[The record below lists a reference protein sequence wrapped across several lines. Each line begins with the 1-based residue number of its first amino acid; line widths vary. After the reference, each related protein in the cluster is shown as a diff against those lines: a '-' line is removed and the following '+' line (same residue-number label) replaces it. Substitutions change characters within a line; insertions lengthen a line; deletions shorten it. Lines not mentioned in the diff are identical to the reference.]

1 MIAVG
6 QKRTRSPR
14 KYSFM
19 WVVVINPVSG
29 SGKGAILG
37 TEAAGFFSERRLSY
51 QIITA
56 TSADKLRS
64 NLAEF
69 LDSNVGLIEG
79 VVAVGGDGL
88 VHLVLQLVVPR
99 NIAFSAIPAGTGNDF
114 VRALGWGLDEIKI
127 QLNTVV
133 STPPAAIDLGLV
145 DSEWFGA
152 VLSTGF
158 DSVVNE
164 KANKMKW
171 PKGPMKYNLAIAM
184 ELPKFKPLNYT
195 IELDNQV
202 IETEAML
209 IAVGNGGSYGGG
221 MKVCPDAVMS
231 DGLFDVMVLRPVSKV
246 EFVRVFPTVFSGKHI
261 NHKQVDIYRTKRVSL
276 HAPAVAYADGER
288 IGGLPVRAECIA
300 GAGLSWTP

>member
-1 MIAVG
+1 
-6 QKRTRSPR
+6 
-14 KYSFM
+14 M

-88 VHLVLQLVVPR
+88 VHLVLQMVVPR

-114 VRALGWGLDEIKI
+114 VRALGWRLDEIKI

-158 DSVVNE
+158 DSLVNE

>member
-1 MIAVG
+1 
-6 QKRTRSPR
+6 
-14 KYSFM
+14 M

-37 TEAAGFFSERRLSY
+37 AETAGFFSERRLSY

-64 NLAEF
+64 NLSEF

-88 VHLVLQLVVPR
+88 VHLVLQMVVPR
-99 NIAFSAIPAGTGNDF
+99 NIAFAAIPAGTGNDF
-114 VRALGWGLDEIKI
+114 VRALGWHLDEIKT
-127 QLNTVV
+127 QLKAVV
-133 STPPAAIDLGLV
+133 SKPASAIDLGLV

-164 KANKMKW
+164 KANKMNW

-184 ELPKFKPLNYT
+184 ELPKFRPLRYT
-195 IELDNQV
+195 IELENQI

-209 IAVGNGGSYGGG
+209 IAVGNGSSYGGG
-221 MKVCPDAVMS
+221 MKVCPEAVMT

-246 EFVRVFPTVFSGKHI
+246 EFVRVFPTVFSGKHVE
-261 NHKQVDIYRTKRVSL
+261 HKQVDIYRTKRVSL